1 MKKVT
6 KAVIAAAGF
15 GTRFLPATK
24 AMPKEM
30 LPVVDKP
37 IIQYAVEDAISAGIE
52 DIAII
57 TGWHKRSIEDHF
69 DYPYELEKHLE
80 NSGKL
85 EQIEEVRR
93 IAEMA
98 NFHYIRQKGPY
109 GNGVPIWNARSFIGD
124 DPFLYLWGDDFI
136 DASPTRA
143 QQLVSAYEKF
153 GGSAI
158 LGSIRASDPASYERY
173 GYALGTEKEPG
184 ILQVEKT
191 IEKPGRTPINSDYAI
206 VSGFLFGPDMVPA
219 IEEAMLRRKE
229 AGSQKEL
236 YYNEGINIL
245 LEQQKEVFALELK
258 QAKYHDTG
266 NKLEY
271 LKTVVEFG
279 LKHSDLSSDFANF
292 LKNISAG
299 L

>member
-1 MKKVT
+1 MSQKVK

-30 LPVVDKP
+30 LPIVDKP
-37 IIQYAVEDAISAGIE
+37 IIQYAVEDVISAGIE

-80 NSGKL
+80 ESGKFG
-85 EQIEEVRR
+85 EIEEVRR

-124 DPFLYLWGDDFI
+124 DPFLYLWADDFI
-136 DASPTRA
+136 TAAPTRC
-143 QQLVSAYEKF
+143 QQLVAAYEKF

-158 LGSIRASDPASYERY
+158 LSSMRLSGDADYNRY
-173 GYALGTEKEPG
+173 GYAVGSE
-184 ILQVEKT
+184 VEAGVLKAEQT
-191 IEKPGRTPINSDYAI
+191 IEKPGPGTVSSDYAI

-219 IEEAMLRRKE
+219 IGEAMRRRQQ
-229 AGSQKEL
+229 AGSKKEL
-236 YYNEGINIL
+236 YYVEGINVL
-245 LEQQKEVFALELK
+245 LEQKKGVYAIEIK
-258 QAKYHDTG
+258 NGKYYDTG

-279 LKHSDLSSDFANF
+279 LKHDDLRNDFAAY
-292 LKNISAG
+292 LKGIT